1 MFHMMKMLNCS
12 SLYMNTLKNPED
24 LCKENNVISTY
35 TENVNKI
42 MHIPIFI
49 YICCNLIDK
58 T

>member
-1 MFHMMKMLNCS
+1 
-12 SLYMNTLKNPED
+12 MNTLKNPED
-24 LCKENNVISTY
+24 LCKENNVINTY
-35 TENVNKI
+35 TENVNKT

>member
-1 MFHMMKMLNCS
+1 
-12 SLYMNTLKNPED
+12 MNTLKNPED
-24 LCKENNVISTY
+24 LCKENNVINTY

-42 MHIPIFI
+42 MRIPIFI

>member
-1 MFHMMKMLNCS
+1 
-12 SLYMNTLKNPED
+12 MNTLKNPED

-35 TENVNKI
+35 TCTENVNKI